1 MLSTTSAGGSLRT
14 WIQVS
19 GPGTITQVG
28 TSAAI
33 EPRVCRAALTVR
45 KAGRVLVVCTPGR
58 RARTLLPCRPVKVR
72 LSTVFRTPDRVK
84 RTTVREVRL
93 DACLRVAA
101 VTG

>member
-1 MLSTTSAGGSLRT
+1 
-14 WIQVS
+14 
-19 GPGTITQVG
+19 
-28 TSAAI
+28 
-33 EPRVCRAALTVR
+33 
-45 KAGRVLVVCTPGR
+45 VLIVCTPSR